1 MLVDLN
7 DISEKNV
14 HKEQGFFLANYFVF
28 KAYLFVLN
36 LIMLLLVGTL
46 TKDKNIN
53 DNEDVTDGQ
62 GIIFFSNSKSSKQN
76 GI

>member
-1 MLVDLN
+1 M
-7 DISEKNV
+7 KNKV
-14 HKEQGFFLANYFVF
+14 FFFANYFVF

-46 TKDKNIN
+46 PKDKNIN
-53 DNEDVTDGQ
+53 DNEDGTDGQ
-62 GIIFFSNSKSSKQN
+62 GIIFFQQLKNSKQN

>member
-36 LIMLLLVGTL
+36 LIVLL
-46 TKDKNIN
+46 
-53 DNEDVTDGQ
+53 
-62 GIIFFSNSKSSKQN
+62 FSRNSSKGQEYK
-76 GI
+76 